1 MKEDNPDQINIIC
14 AGGSLA

>member
-14 AGGSLA
+14 AGRSLA